1 VPTRRKQ
8 QKLLRSTTCH
18 LLKIKL
24 KIKTMKDERYNPI
37 KQPVSY
43 AIAYGFVP
51 EIRELLKPLELNHI
65 MAECRIK
72 GMCLDD
78 RLLI

>member
-1 VPTRRKQ
+1 
-8 QKLLRSTTCH
+8 
-18 LLKIKL
+18 
-24 KIKTMKDERYNPI
+24 MKDKIYDPI

-65 MAECRIK
+65 IAECRMK